1 MANRS
6 LYLLSITFLLLI
18 NNFCSANAISNIY
31 DDTEFDDN
39 EEVEG
44 YNGDQ
49 EENPYP
55 IVGEKDVIIL
65 KHKNFSKTVKQN
77 RYVMVLFYEPWSKE
91 YEALLPEY
99 ASAAMELKGEA
110 LLAKVDATEVYA
122 LTKKYELEEYPSVL
136 FFIDGVVQ
144 KRYLGK
150 KTKDAIVAWVKKK
163 SGPGIY
169 NVTAIEDAERIL
181 NTDDKLVLGFLDSLV
196 GPNCDILAAVSRQED
211 YINFYQTSS
220 PEVAKIFHIDPDVK
234 RPALVMLKKEAEKQV
249 HFNGKFTKLAIAK
262 FVSANKLPLVTQ
274 FSKENAQLIFENPV
288 KNQIFL
294 FATSSDSVKFIPEF
308 EAAARF
314 FKGKIIFIYVE
325 LDGED
330 VGVALS
336 AFFGVNGRGL
346 MVIAYTGTEDAK
358 KYMFV
363 GEVTLGNIKK
373 FGKDFLEGKLPP
385 FYKSDPVPEINDRD
399 VKIVVGKNFDEIVLD
414 ESKDVLLEIHAPWCE
429 HCQKLE
435 PTYNELA
442 KQLRGINSIVIAKM
456 DGSTNEHPRVKVEA
470 FPTFFFFRAGN
481 KNSNP
486 ITIDGSG
493 SIDEITKYLKE
504 HASIP
509 LKTRQKPSS
518 SSPVD
523 ADISKRKKN
532 SDDDN
537 NNNTVKDEL

>member
-6 LYLLSITFLLLI
+6 LYLVSITFLLLI
-18 NNFCSANAISNIY
+18 NNFCSANAISNID
-31 DDTEFDDN
+31 DDTDFDDN

-44 YNGDQ
+44 SNEDQ
-49 EENPYP
+49 EENSYP
-55 IVGEKDVIIL
+55 IVDEKDVIIL
-65 KHKNFSKTVKQN
+65 KHKNFSKIVKKN
-77 RYVMVLFYEPWSKE
+77 RYVMLLFYEPWSKE
-91 YEALLPEY
+91 YEAFLPGY
-99 ASAAMELKGEA
+99 ASAATELKGEA

-169 NVTAIEDAERIL
+169 NVTAIEDAKRIL
-181 NTDDKLVLGFLDSLV
+181 NTDDKLVMGFFDSLV

-220 PEVAKIFHIDPDVK
+220 PEVAKIFHIDPDVE

-262 FVSANKLPLVTQ
+262 FVSANKLPLVTR
-274 FSKENAQLIFENPV
+274 FSKESAQLIFENPV

-308 EAAARF
+308 EEAARF

-325 LDGED
+325 LDSED

-363 GEVTLGNIKK
+363 GEVTLDNIK
-373 FGKDFLEGKLPP
+373 
-385 FYKSDPVPEINDRD
+385 
-399 VKIVVGKNFDEIVLD
+399 
-414 ESKDVLLEIHAPWCE
+414 
-429 HCQKLE
+429 
-435 PTYNELA
+435 
-442 KQLRGINSIVIAKM
+442 
-456 DGSTNEHPRVKVEA
+456 
-470 FPTFFFFRAGN
+470 
-481 KNSNP
+481 
-486 ITIDGSG
+486 
-493 SIDEITKYLKE
+493 
-504 HASIP
+504 
-509 LKTRQKPSS
+509 
-518 SSPVD
+518 
-523 ADISKRKKN
+523 
-532 SDDDN
+532 
-537 NNNTVKDEL
+537 

>member
-6 LYLLSITFLLLI
+6 LYLVSIAFILLI
-18 NNFCSANAISNIY
+18 NNFSSANAMSNIE
-31 DDTEFDDN
+31 DDTKFDDN

-44 YNGDQ
+44 SNEDQ
-49 EENPYP
+49 EENSYP
-55 IVGEKDVIIL
+55 IVDEKDVIIL
-65 KHKNFSKTVKQN
+65 KHKNFSKTVKKN

-99 ASAAMELKGEA
+99 ASAATELKGEA

-122 LTKKYELEEYPSVL
+122 LTKIYELEEYPSVL

-169 NVTAIEDAERIL
+169 NVTAIEDAKRIL
-181 NTDDKLVLGFLDSLV
+181 NTDDKLVMGFFDSLV

-220 PEVAKIFHIDPDVK
+220 PEVAEIFRIDPDVE

-262 FVSANKLPLVTQ
+262 FVSANKFPLVTR
-274 FSKENAQLIFENPV
+274 FSKESAQLIFENPV

-308 EAAARF
+308 EEAARF

-325 LDGED
+325 LDGEY

-363 GEVTLGNIKK
+363 GEVTLDNIKE

-385 FYKSDPVPEINDRD
+385 FYKSDPIPEINDRD

-442 KQLRGINSIVIAKM
+442 KQLRGVNSIVIAKM

-481 KNSNP
+481 KNSDP

-509 LKTRQKPSS
+509 FKARKKPSS

-523 ADISKRKKN
+523 ADISKRRKN
-532 SDDDN
+532 NDNSN
-537 NNNTVKDEL
+537 NNAVKDEL

>member
-6 LYLLSITFLLLI
+6 LYLVSIAFLLLI
-18 NNFCSANAISNIY
+18 NNFSSANAISNIE
-31 DDTEFDDN
+31 DDTELDDN

-44 YNGDQ
+44 SNEDQ
-49 EENPYP
+49 EENSYP
-55 IVGEKDVIIL
+55 IVDEKDVIIL
-65 KHKNFSKTVKQN
+65 KHKNFSKTVKKN
-77 RYVMVLFYEPWSKE
+77 RSVMVLFYEPWSKE

-99 ASAAMELKGEA
+99 ASAATELKGEA

-122 LTKKYELEEYPSVL
+122 LTKIYELEEYPSVL

-144 KRYLGK
+144 KCYLGK

-169 NVTAIEDAERIL
+169 NVTAIEDAKRIL
-181 NTDDKLVLGFLDSLV
+181 NTDDNLVMGFFDSLV

-220 PEVAKIFHIDPDVK
+220 PEVAKIFHIDPNVE

-262 FVSANKLPLVTQ
+262 FVSANKLPLVTR
-274 FSKENAQLIFENPV
+274 FSKESAQLIFENPV

-308 EAAARF
+308 EEAARF

-346 MVIAYTGTEDAK
+346 MALVETICIRN
-358 KYMFV
+358 
-363 GEVTLGNIKK
+363 LGRIFWKANFRLSTSLIQYQR
-373 FGKDFLEGKLPP
+373 L
-385 FYKSDPVPEINDRD
+385 D

-442 KQLRGINSIVIAKM
+442 KQLRGVNSIVIAKM

-481 KNSNP
+481 KNSDP

-509 LKTRQKPSS
+509 FKARQKPSS

-523 ADISKRKKN
+523 ADISKRRKN
-532 SDDDN
+532 SDN
-537 NNNTVKDEL
+537 NNAVKDEL

>member
-6 LYLLSITFLLLI
+6 LYLVSITFLLLI
-18 NNFCSANAISNIY
+18 NNFCSANAISNI
-31 DDTEFDDN
+31 DDDN

-44 YNGDQ
+44 SNEGQ
-49 EENPYP
+49 KENSYP
-55 IVGEKDVIIL
+55 IVDEKDVIIL
-65 KHKNFSKTVKQN
+65 KHKNFSKTVKKN

-91 YEALLPEY
+91 YEAFLPGY
-99 ASAAMELKGEA
+99 ASAATELKGEA

-136 FFIDGVVQ
+136 FFIDGVIQ

-169 NVTAIEDAERIL
+169 NVTEIEDAKRIL
-181 NTDDKLVLGFLDSLV
+181 NTDDKLVMGFFDSLV

-220 PEVAKIFHIDPDVK
+220 PEVAKIFHIDPDVE

-262 FVSANKLPLVTQ
+262 FVSASKLPLVTR
-274 FSKENAQLIFENPV
+274 FSKESAQLIFENPV

-294 FATSSDSVKFIPEF
+294 FATSSDSVKFISEF
-308 EAAARF
+308 EEAARF

-363 GEVTLGNIKK
+363 GKVTLDNIKA

-385 FYKSDPVPEINDRD
+385 FYKSDPIPEINDRD

-481 KNSNP
+481 KNSDP
-486 ITIDGSG
+486 ITIDGSV

-509 LKTRQKPSS
+509 FKARQKPSS

-523 ADISKRKKN
+523 VDISKRRKN
-532 SDDDN
+532 SDN
-537 NNNTVKDEL
+537 NNNVVNDEL

>member
-6 LYLLSITFLLLI
+6 LYLVSITFLLLI
-18 NNFCSANAISNIY
+18 NNFCSANAISNID
-31 DDTEFDDN
+31 DDTDFDDN

-44 YNGDQ
+44 SNEDQ
-49 EENPYP
+49 EENSYP
-55 IVGEKDVIIL
+55 IVDEKDVIIL
-65 KHKNFSKTVKQN
+65 KHKNFSKIVKKN
-77 RYVMVLFYEPWSKE
+77 RYVMLLFYEPWSKE
-91 YEALLPEY
+91 YEAFLPGY
-99 ASAAMELKGEA
+99 ASAATELKGEA

-169 NVTAIEDAERIL
+169 NVTAIEDAKRIL
-181 NTDDKLVLGFLDSLV
+181 NTDDKLVMGFFDSLV

-220 PEVAKIFHIDPDVK
+220 PEVAKIFHIDPDVE

-262 FVSANKLPLVTQ
+262 FVSANKLPLVTR
-274 FSKENAQLIFENPV
+274 FSKESAQLIFENPV

-308 EAAARF
+308 EEAARF

-325 LDGED
+325 LDSED

-363 GEVTLGNIKK
+363 GEVTLDNIKA

-385 FYKSDPVPEINDRD
+385 FYKSDPIPEINDRD

-481 KNSNP
+481 KNSDP

-509 LKTRQKPSS
+509 FKARQKPS

-523 ADISKRKKN
+523 ADISKRRKN
-532 SDDDN
+532 SDN
-537 NNNTVKDEL
+537 NSNNAAKDEL

>member
-1 MANRS
+1 MANRA

-18 NNFCSANAISNIY
+18 NNFCSADEISNI
-31 DDTEFDDN
+31 DDDIEFDNND
-39 EEVEG
+39 EVEG
-44 YNGDQ
+44 SNEDQ
-49 EENPYP
+49 GENSYP
-55 IVGEKDVIIL
+55 IVDQKDVIIL
-65 KHKNFSKTVKQN
+65 KHKNFSKTVKKN

-91 YEALLPEY
+91 YEAFLPEY
-99 ASAAMELKGEA
+99 ASAATELKGA
-110 LLAKVDATEVYA
+110 LLAKVDATEVYS
-122 LTKKYELEEYPSVL
+122 LTKKYELEEYPSLL
-136 FFIDGVVQ
+136 FFIDGVVH

-150 KTKDAIVAWVKKK
+150 TTKDAIVAWVKKK

-181 NTDDKLVLGFLDSLV
+181 NTDDKLVMGFLDSLV
-196 GPNCDILAAVSRQED
+196 GPDCDTLAAASRQDD
-211 YINFYQTSS
+211 YVNFYQTSS
-220 PEVAKIFHIDPDVK
+220 PEVAKLFHIDPDVK
-234 RPALVMLKKEAEKQV
+234 RPALVMLKKEAEKQI
-249 HFNGKFTKLAIAK
+249 HFNGKFTKLEIAK
-262 FVSANKLPLVTQ
+262 FVWANKLPLVTR

-294 FATSSDSVKFIPEF
+294 FATSSDSVKFIPDF
-308 EAAARF
+308 EEAARF
-314 FKGKIIFIYVE
+314 FKGKIVFIYVE

-336 AFFGVNGRGL
+336 VFFGVNGCGL

-363 GEVTLGNIKK
+363 GEVTLDNIKT
-373 FGKDFLEGKLPP
+373 FGKDFLERKLPP

-429 HCQKLE
+429 HCRELE

-456 DGSTNEHPRVKVEA
+456 DGSSNEHPRVKVEA

-481 KNSNP
+481 KNSDP
-486 ITIDGSG
+486 ITIDGNG
-493 SIDEITKYLKE
+493 SIDEIVKYLKK

-509 LKTRQKPSS
+509 FKTQQKPSS

-523 ADISKRKKN
+523 ADISKEKKN
-532 SDDDN
+532 SDSNSN
-537 NNNTVKDEL
+537 NNAVKDEM